1 MEDIESSK
9 QKIYSM
15 ILEYHNPSLVIPEE
29 SPNGNIIYHLYSDG
43 EITYQKGGSAYLN
56 RTEFP
61 DSSGSAIT
69 NINNNN
75 NKLDIN
81 NFPLIRNGN
90 NNIKYGYLIA
100 TKEDCIAI
108 RNEMLKL

>member
-1 MEDIESSK
+1 MEDIESNK

-61 DSSGSAIT
+61 DSFAID
-69 NINNNN
+69 NNNN

-108 RNEMLKL
+108 RNEILKL

>member
-1 MEDIESSK
+1 MEDLETIK

-29 SPNGNIIYHLYSDG
+29 SPNGNTIYHLYSDG
-43 EITYQKGGSAYLN
+43 EITYQKGGFAYLN

-61 DSSGSAIT
+61 DESAID
-69 NINNNN
+69 NNNN
-75 NKLDIN
+75 NNNRLDIN
-81 NFPLIRNGN
+81 NFPLIRHGN
-90 NNIKYGYLIA
+90 NNVKYGYLIA
-100 TKEDCIAI
+100 TRENCIAI

>member
-1 MEDIESSK
+1 
-9 QKIYSM
+9 M

-61 DSSGSAIT
+61 DSFAID
-69 NINNNN
+69 NNNN

-90 NNIKYGYLIA
+90 NNIKYGYLIE

-108 RNEMLKL
+108 RNEILKL